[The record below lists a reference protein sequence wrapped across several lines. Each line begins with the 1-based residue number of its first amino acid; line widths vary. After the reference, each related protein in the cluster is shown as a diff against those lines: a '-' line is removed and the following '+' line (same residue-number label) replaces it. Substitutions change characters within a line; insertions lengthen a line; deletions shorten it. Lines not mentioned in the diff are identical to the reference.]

1 MLYEFLLNI
10 GVLFL
15 FVILSISWLIFFIFL
30 LEIVICIIKVFFDND
45 LKLIL
50 VNVDVLIRLFK
61 IRK

>member
-15 FVILSISWLIFFIFL
+15 FLILSISWLIFFIFL

-50 VNVDVLIRLFK
+50 VNVDVFIRLFK
-61 IRK
+61 N

>member
-61 IRK
+61 N

>member
-50 VNVDVLIRLFK
+50 VNVDVFIRLFK
-61 IRK
+61 N

>member
-30 LEIVICIIKVFFDND
+30 LEIVICIIKVFFDSD

-61 IRK
+61 N

>member
-1 MLYEFLLNI
+1 MLYEYLLNI

-15 FVILSISWLIFFIFL
+15 FVILSISWLIFFFIL

-50 VNVDVLIRLFK
+50 VNVDVFIRLFK
-61 IRK
+61 N

>member
-30 LEIVICIIKVFFDND
+30 LEIVICIIKVFFDSD

-50 VNVDVLIRLFK
+50 VNVDVLIRLF
-61 IRK
+61 